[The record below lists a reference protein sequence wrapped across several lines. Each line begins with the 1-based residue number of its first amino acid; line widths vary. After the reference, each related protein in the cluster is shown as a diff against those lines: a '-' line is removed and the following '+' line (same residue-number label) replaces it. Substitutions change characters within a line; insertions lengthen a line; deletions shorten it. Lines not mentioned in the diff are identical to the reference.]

1 MAKIKIGILG
11 TSEIAFRR
19 FLPALKKAEN
29 WEYAGVASR
38 ELAKTEKFV
47 HEFGGK
53 GYGSYEELLADGE
66 IDAVYLPLPPALHFE
81 WARKALENGKH
92 VFLEKPSTISYEQTQ
107 ELVRLAKQKN
117 LALRENY
124 MFTEHPQL
132 RAIQAMIAEEKIG
145 ELRLIRIAFG
155 FPRRAG
161 KDFRYEKALG
171 GGALLDCGGY
181 TVKLASI
188 LLGEDTKCQY
198 VSLNQDTLSDV
209 DLYGSAVL
217 ENSKRQVAQISFGMD
232 NVYKCEL
239 EVWGQ
244 TGSIKSPRVFTA
256 GSELEVAL
264 EIEEKGEKKSLR
276 IPAADQFY
284 GSILRFEGCLANN
297 QRREREYQ
305 ELLRQAEL
313 VEAVWLQGQE
323 REENEN
329 ENNRT
334 GISGC

>member
-1 MAKIKIGILG
+1 MVKFKMGILG

-38 ELAKTEKFV
+38 ELGKTEKFV
-47 HEFGGK
+47 QEFGGR
-53 GYGSYEELLADGE
+53 GYGSYEELLADCE
-66 IDAVYLPLPPALHFE
+66 IDAVYLPLPPALHFK
-81 WARKALENGKH
+81 WAKAALENGKH
-92 VFLEKPSTISYEQTQ
+92 VFLEKPSAVSYEQTQ
-107 ELVRLAKQKN
+107 ELVRLAKQKD

-132 RAIQAMIAEEKIG
+132 RAIQAIIAEGKIG

-198 VSLNQDTLSDV
+198 ASLNQDTLSDV

-217 ENSKRQVAQISFGMD
+217 ENSKRQAAQISFGMD
-232 NVYKCEL
+232 NAYKCEL

-244 TGSIKSPRVFTA
+244 TGSIKSPRIFTA
-256 GSELEVAL
+256 GAELEVAL
-264 EIEEKGEKKSLR
+264 EVEEKGEKKSLR

-284 GSILRFEGCLANN
+284 GSILRFEGCLISN
-297 QRREREYQ
+297 QQREKEYQ

-313 VEAVWLQGQE
+313 VEE
-323 REENEN
+323 
-329 ENNRT
+329 
-334 GISGC
+334 IMFYS

>member
-1 MAKIKIGILG
+1 MAKFKMGILG

-19 FLPALKKAEN
+19 FLPALKKAGN
-29 WEYAGVASR
+29 WEYVGVASR
-38 ELAKTEKFV
+38 TLQKTEKFV
-47 HEFGGK
+47 GQYGGR
-53 GYGSYEELLADGE
+53 GYGSYDELIADQE
-66 IDAVYLPLPPALHFE
+66 VNAVYLPLPPSLHFE

-92 VFLEKPSTISYEQTQ
+92 VFLEKPSAVCYEQTQ
-107 ELVRLAKQKN
+107 ELVRLAKQKD

-132 RAIQAMIAEEKIG
+132 RAIQAIIAEGKIG

-198 VSLNQDTLSDV
+198 ASLNQDTLSDV

-217 ENSKRQVAQISFGMD
+217 ENSKRQAAQISFGMD
-232 NVYKCEL
+232 NAYKCEL

-244 TGSIKSPRVFTA
+244 TGSIKSPRIFTA
-256 GSELEVAL
+256 GAELEVAL
-264 EIEEKGEKKSLR
+264 EVEEKGEKKSLR

-284 GSILRFEGCLANN
+284 GSILRFEGCLTSN
-297 QRREREYQ
+297 QQREKEYQ

-313 VEAVWLQGQE
+313 VEE
-323 REENEN
+323 
-329 ENNRT
+329 
-334 GISGC
+334 IMFYS